1 MWNLLGAAVCAEADC
16 DIGSS
21 TALWLAAAAGDR
33 AGSLDSNS
41 IIISPF
47 KSSAFLHDYAQ
58 QWNLKP
64 STAGD
69 SLRVRSRSHSY
80 PSLSVFFSPSLSV
93 ISVKSVYPLPSPPPP
108 PPLSPSTQGFGQ
120 EPATSLRQ
128 IFPGSLKAILPGFPL
143 DLYPLPM
150 FQIIYR
156 RIYLFYVVM
165 NSFDMPILNETLLL
179 TCIYPRMNHLLYFV
193 YLVWFLSVTV
203 SEYAPNHSHIMLSVT
218 VQYCTMQRWWSIVSV
233 LQEKQGWCN
242 CVVILDWQID
252 SGRPSERG
260 REWNGIA
267 DKLLWPLGS
276 FGLQSARHIQ
286 CLLQVSSSMNML
298 LPHGEKA
305 YCAHQQN
312 HQHQ

>member
-1 MWNLLGAAVCAEADC
+1 MELKTIHGWRFLE
-16 DIGSS
+16 
-21 TALWLAAAAGDR
+21 
-33 AGSLDSNS
+33 
-41 IIISPF
+41 
-47 KSSAFLHDYAQ
+47 SAF
-58 QWNLKP
+58 
-64 STAGD
+64 
-69 SLRVRSRSHSY
+69 SLAL
-80 PSLSVFFSPSLSV
+80 LSFSVCLFLPLALCHLCEVCVSPSL
-93 ISVKSVYPLPSPPPP
+93 P

-128 IFPGSLKAILPGFPL
+128 IFPGSPKAILPGFPL

-193 YLVWFLSVTV
+193 CLVWFLSVTV
-203 SEYAPNHSHIMLSVT
+203 SEYAPNHSHSMLSVT

-286 CLLQVSSSMNML
+286 CLPQVSSSMNML

-305 YCAHQQN
+305 YCAHRTESSTPIIGQIIFSQLDA
-312 HQHQ
+312 

>member
-1 MWNLLGAAVCAEADC
+1 MELKTIHGWRFLE
-16 DIGSS
+16 
-21 TALWLAAAAGDR
+21 
-33 AGSLDSNS
+33 
-41 IIISPF
+41 
-47 KSSAFLHDYAQ
+47 SAF
-58 QWNLKP
+58 
-64 STAGD
+64 
-69 SLRVRSRSHSY
+69 SLAL
-80 PSLSVFFSPSLSV
+80 LSFSVCLFLPLALCHLCEVCVSPSL
-93 ISVKSVYPLPSPPPP
+93 P

-128 IFPGSLKAILPGFPL
+128 IFPGSPKAILPGFPL

-165 NSFDMPILNETLLL
+165 NSFAKPILNETLLL
-179 TCIYPRMNHLLYFV
+179 TCMNESF
-193 YLVWFLSVTV
+193 TV
-203 SEYAPNHSHIMLSVT
+203 FCIFGLIFICHCLWICPNHSHSMLSVT

-286 CLLQVSSSMNML
+286 CLPQVSSSMDML

-305 YCAHQQN
+305 YCAHRTESSTPIIGQIIFSQLDA
-312 HQHQ
+312 